1 MLAQPRSSKVS
12 VGVESLNEAPKGE
25 PWAGEDRCQEFADL
39 REGCRPLISSEAHKR
54 FVERCSTSRQLDW
67 DAARQEPAG
76 TRSSLDLGAREH
88 IDPEEGLRRAESVDT
103 VAGHVEERYHIMRK
117 LGQGSYGQV
126 MEVTKRGDK
135 KQRFAIKTIPVKT
148 LKDTGRFEKELA
160 VARVLKHP
168 HIIRLHE
175 SFRQGE
181 EYHLVMEFSSGGD
194 LFEKVRKSVRRRDG
208 HMVTGINSTQV
219 VKYAWQ
225 MLTGIAYL
233 HHYSF
238 CHRDVKPENYLLN
251 AAGDQLK
258 LIDFGLARS
267 FTRGEKM
274 TTRVGTP
281 QYVAPEVV
289 NKKVHGYG
297 AKCDVWS
304 IGVTLWF
311 ASVGEL
317 PFVGATQKDVLKQV
331 VMGSLKFKPQL
342 WKELHRHP
350 QELQDLIAE
359 LLIREPEERPS
370 AKITV
375 ARNAWLIQ
383 QGDPQGEKKS
393 CCSIS

>member
-1 MLAQPRSSKVS
+1 
-12 VGVESLNEAPKGE
+12 
-25 PWAGEDRCQEFADL
+25 
-39 REGCRPLISSEAHKR
+39 
-54 FVERCSTSRQLDW
+54 
-67 DAARQEPAG
+67 
-76 TRSSLDLGAREH
+76 
-88 IDPEEGLRRAESVDT
+88 
-103 VAGHVEERYHIMRK
+103 
-117 LGQGSYGQV
+117 
-126 MEVTKRGDK
+126 
-135 KQRFAIKTIPVKT
+135 
-148 LKDTGRFEKELA
+148 
-160 VARVLKHP
+160 
-168 HIIRLHE
+168 
-175 SFRQGE
+175 
-181 EYHLVMEFSSGGD
+181 
-194 LFEKVRKSVRRRDG
+194 
-208 HMVTGINSTQV
+208 
-219 VKYAWQ
+219 